1 VSEEEEDGGERSA
14 RRERIARLIRENVKP
29 REHPSHPMVQISGPG
44 TARVFVAGRDIH
56 FHGEEDSPSAD
67 GRATSTGIPKGW
79 RDDLHNIIWRRAG
92 ELRLDSEQVCEVARQ
107 RLGKAVSSLDDLNAR
122 ELGMLLSA
130 LLEMKRPALD

>member
-1 VSEEEEDGGERSA
+1 VPDDEDNSDRSA

-29 REHPSHPMVQISGPG
+29 RDHPSHPTVQISGPG

-56 FHGEEDSPSAD
+56 FHTEEDSASPDAHAP
-67 GRATSTGIPKGW
+67 RTKLPKGW
-79 RDDLHNIIWRRAG
+79 RDELYSIIWRRAA

-107 RLGKAVSSLDDLNAR
+107 RLGRAISSLDDLDAR
-122 ELGMLLSA
+122 ELGKLVSA